1 MKRRRAIVGI
11 AVAAACAA
19 TGFVTRDHWQGSAV
33 AKPAAVAQSRPVLVE
48 VVTATRKSLPVRLE
62 ALGTV
67 TPLAS
72 VAVKARVESAITQ
85 VHFEDGAEVKEG
97 DLLFSLDSRQI
108 EIDIKRV
115 EAIVAGERAKLEQAE
130 RDVARGTE
138 LVAKNAATPVA
149 LSNAKTQV
157 AITHAS
163 LETQTAVLDNLKL
176 QLSHTRI
183 HAPIAGRISVS
194 NVGVGHVI
202 RFTDKTPLATI
213 VQMAPVYV
221 AFTVAQRELP
231 ELRRALDDKAATVEV
246 IVPGEKSPVSG
257 QVAMIDNTVDPGTGM
272 VTVRAVMKNEDK
284 VLWPGTL
291 VTVRL
296 SLRNEEVIALP
307 SYAVKFGQ
315 IGSYVYVVENGRAK
329 IQRVSIARVSGDETV
344 LADGVRSGQTVVT
357 DGHLLLSENV
367 RITLRPVKIGA
378 G

>member
-11 AVAAACAA
+11 AVVVACAA
-19 TGFVTRDHWQGSAV
+19 TGFATRDHWQGSAV
-33 AKPAAVAQSRPVLVE
+33 AKPAAAVQSRPVLVE
-48 VVTATRKSLPVRLE
+48 VVTATRKSLPVSLE

-176 QLSHTRI
+176 QLSHTRL
-183 HAPIAGRISVS
+183 HAPISGRISVS

-344 LADGVRSGQTVVT
+344 LAGGVRSGETVVT
-357 DGHLLLSENV
+357 DGHLLLSENA
-367 RITLRPVKIGA
+367 RITLRPVKLGA